1 MVEFN
6 SSTSFR
12 EQVETMAGT
21 GVFISVHTSNLAN
34 SQFLPPGSAV
44 VELIQRNWIWDNLDQ
59 SFKVGAARQGRGVL
73 WGWRMQCPSAA
84 LRGLRRSHVILFGC
98 IALASCAQARL
109 PAPPGAN
116 RSLRRFTCPQVQTDR
131 MGDIHHY
138 AWRARHRNQTVY
150 ITKRDAQRFGD
161 WPSLQVRGM

>member
-1 MVEFN
+1 MGMEDAVSIGRIAGFATLK
-6 SSTSFR
+6 SSCF
-12 EQVETMAGT
+12 
-21 GVFISVHTSNLAN
+21 
-34 SQFLPPGSAV
+34 
-44 VELIQRNWIWDNLDQ
+44 
-59 SFKVGAARQGRGVL
+59 
-73 WGWRMQCPSAA
+73 
-84 LRGLRRSHVILFGC
+84 
-98 IALASCAQARL
+98 ALASCAQARL